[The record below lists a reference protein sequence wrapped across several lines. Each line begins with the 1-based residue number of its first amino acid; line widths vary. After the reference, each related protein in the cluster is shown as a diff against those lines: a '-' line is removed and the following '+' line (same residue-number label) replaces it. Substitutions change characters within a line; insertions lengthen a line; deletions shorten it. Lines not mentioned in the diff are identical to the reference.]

1 MILRP
6 DKNLKNIYEIT
17 PDMLH
22 KMGVKAMLVDLDSTT
37 LQSKTGKFTE
47 KTLEWFKQFSKDFY
61 IAIVTNN
68 KNPEYIETVEQ
79 TAPCKIYSNAKKPCP
94 HVINQIKHGMFMSG
108 REIVVVGDRPL
119 TDILAGKLARTKTIL
134 VGSIND
140 SENIPTKFVI
150 RPRYVD
156 VVEW

>member
-47 KTLEWFKQFSKDFY
+47 KTLE
-61 IAIVTNN
+61 
-68 KNPEYIETVEQ
+68 
-79 TAPCKIYSNAKKPCP
+79 
-94 HVINQIKHGMFMSG
+94 
-108 REIVVVGDRPL
+108 
-119 TDILAGKLARTKTIL
+119 
-134 VGSIND
+134 
-140 SENIPTKFVI
+140 
-150 RPRYVD
+150 
-156 VVEW
+156 